1 MEISKT
7 SQVLIAANVKGYF
20 VNEKG
25 DVYFNGRKR
34 SLNLDKRGYL
44 SFTVRVKINEE
55 SIRTRVMV
63 HRLVAY
69 QKYGDKIFEIG
80 IQVRHLDGNSKNN
93 LSENILI
100 GTAVEN
106 CSDKI
111 PSVRLRAAVIAT
123 SFVKKHD
130 HEKIIDLH
138 KKGYSYDK
146 IMKELGIKSKGTI
159 SFIIRQSMEAK
170 K

>member
-1 MEISKT
+1 MLSC
-7 SQVLIAANVKGYF
+7 VDRGYS
-20 VNEKG
+20 VDEKG

-34 SLNLDKRGYL
+34 SLNISRGYYN
-44 SFTVRVKINEE
+44 FTAKAKIDGVKIC
-55 SIRTRVMV
+55 SRVWV

-69 QKYGDKIFEIG
+69 HKFGNKIFKEG
-80 IQVRHLDGNSKNN
+80 IQVRHLDGNSLNN
-93 LSENILI
+93 SYDNISI
-100 GTAVEN
+100 GTAKDN
-106 CSDKI
+106 SLDKL
-111 PSVRLRAAVIAT
+111 PSVRLRAALIAT

-138 KKGYSYDK
+138 KKGFSYSK
-146 IMKELGIKSKGTI
+146 IMKELGIKGKGTI